1 MTAFNTR
8 LLLGAGLLAVVLL
21 AVFAPRDGDDATS
34 GAGKPEGQKRLAN
47 TSDALKGDSLGEPN
61 ISRGQKP
68 SLSLGNMSGSQSGTL
83 PATLPARESSKLLN
97 AFLTRSWE
105 PKVAPPPPPRVVN
118 IAPVVPVQ
126 TAPQAPPLPMTLLG
140 LYTEGNRKV
149 AYMVR
154 DDRVILAG
162 EGDMVDQQYKVEKIT
177 GDDVVLTYLPLGIQ
191 QTLNAQQTLQSRSS
205 P

>member
-1 MTAFNTR
+1 MSPFNTR

-34 GAGKPEGQKRLAN
+34 GAGKPEGRKSLAN
-47 TSDALKGDSLGEPN
+47 TSDSLKGESVGESN
-61 ISRGQKP
+61 NARGQKP
-68 SLSLGNMSGSQSGTL
+68 NIAMGTASGSLPSALPPTL
-83 PATLPARESSKLLN
+83 PNRDSSKLLN

-105 PKVAPPPPPRVVN
+105 RKIAPPPPQRMVK
-118 IAPVVPVQ
+118 IEPVVQVQ
-126 TAPQAPPLPMTLLG
+126 TAPQAPPLTMTLLG

-162 EGDMVDQQYKVEKIT
+162 EGDLVDQQYKVEKIT

-191 QTLNAQQTLQSRSS
+191 QTLNAQQTPQSRSS